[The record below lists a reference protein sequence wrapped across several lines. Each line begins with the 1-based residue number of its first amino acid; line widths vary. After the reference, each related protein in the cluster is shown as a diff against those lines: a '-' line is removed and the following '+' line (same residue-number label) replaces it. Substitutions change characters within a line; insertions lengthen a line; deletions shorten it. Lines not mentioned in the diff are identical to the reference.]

1 MIINCYRLADRF
13 KQNPA
18 VFLTMPVSEV
28 TLHLIYTIKLTDI
41 QNAARADKDDE

>member
-18 VFLTMPVSEV
+18 IFLTMPVSEV
-28 TLHLIYTIKLTDI
+28 TLHLIYTIKLTEA
-41 QNAARADKDDE
+41 QNAARERDDE